1 MKSSTLRELS
11 RQSRSKTKLKRTRSQ
26 KKEHALKIRKYKRK
40 DDQKDLLEEYKI
52 LAARIKANITWS
64 IFVFEAYGGV
74 FSPLRTIVVF

>member
-1 MKSSTLRELS
+1 M
-11 RQSRSKTKLKRTRSQ
+11 KRTRSQ

-52 LAARIKANITWS
+52 LAARIKANITRS

-74 FSPLRTIVVF
+74 FSPLRTIVVFLTLVNMSRFKVQVIIKDG